1 MAAFPPEWPFLLL
14 STKRAALLL
23 VKERQMAPGRDKYAI
38 TCADELAAQFVL
50 FFFLFFFIKRLT
62 QGLSLT
68 KTFLTRARSV

>member
-50 FFFLFFFIKRLT
+50 FFFIKRLT